1 MTRIFCNDCVY
12 YIRNPNA
19 WTNHYEK
26 VCTFDPLI
34 SESYTFEEKRIHT
47 LYRKAS
53 KKNRRNN
60 CKNYINK
67 EN

>member
-1 MTRIFCNDCVY
+1 MTRIFCKDCKY
-12 YIRNPNA
+12 YMRSPNA
-19 WTNHYEK
+19 WTNSWEK

-34 SESYTFEEKRIHT
+34 AESYTFEEKRIHT

-53 KKNRRNN
+53 KENKRNN